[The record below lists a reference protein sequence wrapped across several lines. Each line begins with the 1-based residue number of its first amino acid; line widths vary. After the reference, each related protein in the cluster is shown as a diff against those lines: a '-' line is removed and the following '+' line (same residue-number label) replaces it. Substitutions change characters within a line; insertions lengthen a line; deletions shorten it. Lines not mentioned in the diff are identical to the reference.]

1 MSRTSI
7 LFVCLGNICRSPLA
21 EGVFRDLAR
30 QRGVEDRFRIDSAGT
45 SAYHIGS
52 APDGR
57 SAAEALRRGL
67 ELTGSARQVAAEDL
81 REFDWVI
88 AMDAENHAEL
98 ERLHAAVGGS
108 ARLHRLR
115 EWDPEPESPDV
126 PDPYYGGDY
135 GFSDVHDIVERSCER
150 LLETL
155 LDGGASGDERT
166 RTE

>member
-30 QRGVEDRFRIDSAGT
+30 QRGVEDHFRIDSAGT

-52 APDGR
+52 APDDR

-81 REFDWVI
+81 HEFDWVI

-98 ERLHAAVGGS
+98 ERLHAAVGGR

-115 EWDPEPESPDV
+115 EWDAEADSADV
-126 PDPYYGGDY
+126 PDPYYGGDS

-150 LLETL
+150 LLDTL
-155 LDGGASGDERT
+155 LDGGVSDDEST
-166 RTE
+166 RTG